1 MFDLSDYI
9 KSKRETLSP
18 SSLKTYS
25 SILSSLHRKIFKDK
39 DIGPKDFDETDKI
52 LAFLKDVPANKRK
65 SILSALVV
73 VTNDKKYRDVMLG
86 DIQTYTHDIEK

>member
-1 MFDLSDYI
+1 MPEFNLSDYI

-39 DIGPKDFDETDKI
+39 DIDPKDFDETDKI
-52 LAFLKDVPANKRK
+52 LAFLKDVPANNENQF
-65 SILSALVV
+65 LQPLW
-73 VTNDKKYRDVMLG
+73 L
-86 DIQTYTHDIEK
+86 

>member
-1 MFDLSDYI
+1 MPEFNLSDYI

-39 DIGPKDFDETDKI
+39 DIDPKDFDETDKI

-65 SILSALVV
+65 SILAALVV
-73 VTNDKKYRDVMLG
+73 ITSDKKFRDVMLSRC
-86 DIQTYTHDIEK
+86 QT